1 LSSQLYLIVG
11 LGNPGLSYKHTRHNV
26 GFMALDFLGKKHRLK
41 FEKDLGPSRTA
52 KFSLEKRSVLLMK
65 PLTFMNLSG
74 QAVKAIAS
82 KKRIYDLAT
91 LLVICDDIN
100 LPFAELRLRG
110 SGSAGGQKGLISI
123 ISQLGTSEFA
133 RLRIGIGCNFSDA
146 ADYVLSPFLQQER
159 KELPLI
165 LEQAAVT
172 VESFVL
178 QGLDYTMTRYN
189 KNILQSKSDTDR

>member
-1 LSSQLYLIVG
+1 MV
-11 LGNPGLSYKHTRHNV
+11 
-26 GFMALDFLGKKHRLK
+26 LDLLAKKYQLK
-41 FEKDLGPSRTA
+41 FEKNKGPSRTA
-52 KFSLEKRSVLLMK
+52 QFSLENRTVLLMK

-74 QAVKAIAS
+74 QAVKAMVS

-123 ISQLGTSEFA
+123 ISQLGTTGFA
-133 RLRIGIGCNFSDA
+133 RLRVGIGRDFSDA
-146 ADYVLSPFLQQER
+146 SDYVLSPFLKQER
-159 KELPLI
+159 KELPLV
-165 LEQAAVT
+165 LQQSAEA

-178 QGLDYTMTRYN
+178 QGLDYTMSRYN
-189 KNILQSKSDTDR
+189 KNILGAESDPSH